1 MFKGNNLLH
10 KLLLTTIQKTKLR
23 NAFENNMSINKKLS
37 KSQIS
42 IIVQSGGLL
51 ETLLSKLSGPLT
63 KVTVPLAKNVLA
75 PQGITAAALA
85 IDVQQVFKK

>member
-10 KLLLTTIQKTKLR
+10 KLLLTTIQKIKLR

-51 ETLLSKLSGPLT
+51 ETLLSKLSAPLT

-75 PQGITAAALA
+75 PLGITAAALA

>member
-1 MFKGNNLLH
+1 MNIKMFKGNNLLH

-23 NAFENNMSINKKLS
+23 NAFENKMSINKKLS

-51 ETLLSKLSGPLT
+51 ETLLSKLSGPLM

-75 PQGITAAALA
+75 PLGITATVLA
-85 IDVQQVFKK
+85 IDV